1 MFTAKRYKPKP
12 LPDIADEGQRIRRTG
27 RRRSKRATYGRDL
40 FNTKWAPNPFSK
52 VSASHAVAVCH
63 NYFKTANRVATS
75 EWSERKKKKVVIWQY
90 IQKKNMNA
98 SVYYHQ
104 VQRCKRWNSNLNL
117 IHHKGT
123 YTPSTLACYFLSLN
137 HFVLCKKTK
146 DV

>member
-1 MFTAKRYKPKP
+1 MRVKEFVARVEEEASVPHMEETFSTQNGLLTHFQKSP
-12 LPDIADEGQRIRRTG
+12 LVMQWQYAITT
-27 RRRSKRATYGRDL
+27 SKRLIALPPRNG
-40 FNTKWAPNPFSK
+40 P
-52 VSASHAVAVCH
+52 SA
-63 NYFKTANRVATS
+63 
-75 EWSERKKKKVVIWQY
+75 KKKKVVIWQY